1 MRIPAPKARAAA
13 SGPGH
18 VPVGPRPDPVAL
30 YPGARRKTGPAPRV
44 AVSDQGEPTY
54 VTQGGRIVGVL
65 DEPEPD
71 WRRIGEFDPA
81 TGDLA

>member
-13 SGPGH
+13 SGPGP
-18 VPVGPRPDPVAL
+18 VPVGPRPDPGAL
-30 YPGARRKTGPAPRV
+30 YPGAMETGPAPRV

-65 DEPEPD
+65 GEPEPD

-81 TGDLA
+81 TGASA